1 MSIWGKLV
9 GGMTGMMVGGPLGA
23 MMGASMGHLF
33 YDRNPFRTLFNPM
46 AFVPGWQ
53 GFVASA
59 KEQGRQSGFA
69 MGVVLLSA
77 KVARASGLSEA
88 DGFAALIRVAKIGPE
103 EQDGV
108 RGLYSRAWQSDGGP
122 ETVTTVLSTL
132 FDGTPGLL
140 DEIVEALAMIAAAAG
155 RLEQAAPHLQAIAA
169 GLGRP
174 GRDWARFRAGAA
186 GSGAGGPD
194 PWQVLGIAADS
205 DEAAIRAAYRRL
217 LRETHPDTLMAQGLP
232 EEFIAV
238 ANRRMADINAAWD
251 EIARQR
257 GYRR

>member
-23 MMGASMGHLF
+23 MMGASVGHLF
-33 YDRNPFRTLFNPM
+33 YDRNPFRNLFNPM
-46 AFVPGWQ
+46 AFMPGWQ

-88 DGFAALIRVAKIGPE
+88 DGFAALIRVASIGPE

-108 RGLYSRAWQSDGGP
+108 RGLYSRAWQSDNGP
-122 ETVTTVLSTL
+122 ETVTAVLSAL
-132 FDGTPGLL
+132 FENSPGLL
-140 DEIVEALAMIAAAAG
+140 DEILEALGMIAAAAG
-155 RLEQAAPHLQAIAA
+155 RLEQAAPHLQAIAED
-169 GLGRP
+169 LGRP
-174 GRDWARFRAGAA
+174 GRDWRQYRAGP
-186 GSGAGGPD
+186 GTKGTGPD
-194 PWQVLGIAADS
+194 PWQVLGVAPDS

-251 EIARQR
+251 EISRQR